1 MGFRDSLNVP
11 KLFAEFGVYV
21 LGEVPLIRLA
31 SQGGPI
37 ENPKKLKNID
47 LNKSLKRV
55 LGQWIK

>member
-31 SQGGPI
+31 SQRGPI

-47 LNKSLKRV
+47 LTKSLKRV
-55 LGQWIK
+55 LGQ